1 MTVERNLDPSADWR
15 PENASE
21 RPPER
26 PPERLMI
33 VDDEADMLEGLRRL
47 LGYEMADLRIET
59 FTDPRR
65 AVDAARE
72 RPPDLVLLDVRM
84 PEMDGISALKALKRD
99 DPSATCIMLTA
110 HGTIELAV
118 EAIKAGAY
126 DFLTKPFDTDVL
138 VRTLNQ
144 GLERNRL
151 IRENRNLRGRLEASD
166 FHGMIG
172 RSPAMG
178 RLFDRLRAAARSDY
192 SVLIRGESGTGK
204 ELAARALH
212 DESRRSGRA
221 FVTVNCPAIPEALLE
236 SELFGHRRGGFTGA
250 DRDRRGMFEEADGGT
265 LFLDEIA
272 DIPVTT
278 QTKLLRALQEGEIKP
293 VGADKSKTVDVRIV
307 AATNQ
312 DLEEKIRSRA
322 FREDLFYRLN
332 VVTLNTPALREAPED
347 IPLLARHYVKIASEE
362 LELPRRRFSAEA
374 LRRLSRFPWPG
385 NVRQL
390 QNLVRQAVMFSPD
403 EEISA
408 GEVAALLPEGEAS
421 GSGSDGG
428 SEFSAGNGE
437 VTLYR
442 EAKAQV
448 VDRFTREYIEDL
460 LRKTDGN
467 VTRGAELSGLGRASL
482 QKIMKRLDIQSE
494 DFRGE

>member
-1 MTVERNLDPSADWR
+1 MI
-15 PENASE
+15 
-21 RPPER
+21 
-26 PPERLMI
+26 PERLMI

-47 LGYEMADLRIET
+47 LGYEMPDLRIET

-65 AVDAARE
+65 AVAAARE
-72 RPPDLVLLDVRM
+72 RAPDLILLDVRM
-84 PEMDGISALKALKRD
+84 PEMDGIAALKALKRD
-99 DPSATCIMLTA
+99 DPWLTCVMLTA

-118 EAIKAGAY
+118 AAIKAGAY
-126 DFLTKPFDTDVL
+126 DFLTKPFDTDAL
-138 VRTLNQ
+138 IRTLNQ

-151 IRENRNLRGRLEASD
+151 LRENRNLRGRLDASD

-172 RSPAMG
+172 RSPAMR

-293 VGADKSKTVDVRIV
+293 VGADKTRTVDVRIV
-307 AATNQ
+307 TATNQ

-332 VVTLNTPALREAPED
+332 VVTLHTPALREAPED
-347 IPLLARHYVKIASEE
+347 IPLLARHYVGIASEE
-362 LELPRRRFSAEA
+362 LELPRRRFSPEA
-374 LRRLSRFPWPG
+374 LRLLSRFSWPG
-385 NVRQL
+385 NVRQF
-390 QNLVRQAVMFSPD
+390 QNVVRQAVMFSSQ

-408 GEVAALLPEGEAS
+408 AELTALLPEEAPEE
-421 GSGSDGG
+421 GPPDGA
-428 SEFSAGNGE
+428 ESALPPENGG
-437 VTLYR
+437 VPPYR
-442 EAKAQV
+442 EAKARV

-460 LRKTDGN
+460 LRKTEGN
-467 VTRGAELSGLGRASL
+467 VTRSAELSGLGRASL

-494 DFRGE
+494 AFRSE